1 MSMAEEGGTLQKA
14 VVLKRKAMVG
24 ITIAYGQQ
32 QHRPD
37 QLSPPTDPNGAS
49 EMEINALR
57 PAFVTS
63 IIVHLLVVRVLCLM
77 LLTGASA
84 TFAFALT
91 FLLVILLA
99 AIRLTAFPTASATA
113 LAPSFARIDSV
124 TQLGPRQDDD
134 NIWPYAHSTCFSG
147 R

>member
-37 QLSPPTDPNGAS
+37 QLSPPTDLNGAS

-57 PAFVTS
+57 RDGVGS
-63 IIVHLLVVRVLCLM
+63 GKGR
-77 LLTGASA
+77 GKG
-84 TFAFALT
+84 
-91 FLLVILLA
+91 
-99 AIRLTAFPTASATA
+99 RG
-113 LAPSFARIDSV
+113 R
-124 TQLGPRQDDD
+124 
-134 NIWPYAHSTCFSG
+134 SG
-147 R
+147 RGNGNDGGTGKGKSGKNGKQQASTDTTQSIFG